1 MPGAIPFT
9 LVRCQR
15 CIIALLFGLMLTLAP
30 VAAYADAVIGTG
42 TPASCQTAQAATD
55 LSNAV
60 AAGGVI
66 SFNCGPDPVT
76 IVSNTNATDKTVVIN
91 GGKLV
96 TLNGENLRQLFFV
109 FGTGNLTLNDII
121 LIDGDASQGGAL
133 YVDTQARA
141 TVNGS
146 FITGNSA
153 STGGGVYNRGTL
165 TINYTTLGSNIASGN
180 GGGIYN
186 NGGTVTIIDSYL
198 ISNQAQNGGA
208 IYTSGGQLTLL
219 RSAVRSSVISNFGGG
234 VYAAGPT
241 TITNTTFS
249 NNRAA
254 RGGGL
259 YTAANTTVLNVTFHE
274 NRADLGGA
282 IYHQA
287 AATSVKNTIL
297 TGSLDTA
304 GASPSLNCDGP
315 TLTSEG
321 RNIVGDNSC
330 VPNPSAVGD
339 LLATNAQLGV
349 WFSSP
354 LRGYIPA
361 ESSPAVDYA
370 QGCPATDQR
379 GYPRPLG
386 AGCDVGAIERGA
398 LLFLPSLQR

>member
-1 MPGAIPFT
+1 MSGVIFVT
-9 LVRCQR
+9 LIHRQR
-15 CIIALLFGLMLTLAP
+15 HLIALLFGLSLALAP
-30 VAAYADAVIGTG
+30 LAAYADAVIGTG

-66 SFNCGPDPVT
+66 SFNCGPAPVT
-76 IVSNTNATDKTVVIN
+76 IMANTNATDKTVVVN
-91 GGKLV
+91 GGGLV
-96 TLNGENLRQLFFV
+96 TLSGDNLRQLFFV
-109 FGTGNLTLNDII
+109 FGTGKLTLNNVT
-121 LIDGDASQGGAL
+121 LIDGDAPQGGAL
-133 YVDTQARA
+133 YVDTQAQA
-141 TVNGS
+141 TINGS
-146 FITGNSA
+146 FITSNNA
-153 STGGGVYNRGTL
+153 NDGGGVYNRGTL

-180 GGGIYN
+180 GGGVYN
-186 NGGTVTIIDSYL
+186 NGGTVNITDSYL

-208 IYTSGGQLTLL
+208 IFTSGGQLTLL

-241 TITNTTFS
+241 TITNVTFS
-249 NNRAA
+249 NNRAV

-259 YTAANTTVLNVTFHE
+259 YTVANTAVLNATFNE

-287 AATSVKNTIL
+287 ATTTVKNTIL

-315 TLTSEG
+315 TLTTQG

-330 VPNPSAVGD
+330 VPNPSSVGD
-339 LLATNAQLGV
+339 LLATDAQLGV
-349 WFSSP
+349 WLGSP

-370 QGCPATDQR
+370 QACPATDQR

-386 AGCDVGAIERGA
+386 ADCDVGAIERGV
-398 LLFLPSLQR
+398 LLFLPLTQR